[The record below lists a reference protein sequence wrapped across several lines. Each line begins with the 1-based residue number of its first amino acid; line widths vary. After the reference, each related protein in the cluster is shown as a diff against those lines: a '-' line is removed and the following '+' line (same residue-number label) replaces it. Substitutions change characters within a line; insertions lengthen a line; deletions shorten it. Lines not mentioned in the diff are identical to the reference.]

1 VDETVSPAVARLLDR
16 ARRIA
21 AAAGA
26 ECAAPKEILASILD
40 EADGEAAELLRRSGA
55 DVAAL
60 RAALSA
66 PADQPA
72 NADAPPPPWNGHAQ
86 CVLRRA
92 HEIAVAFTR
101 FEPASSQDVLIAILE
116 DPRDLGPVLLRCGL
130 NPFEV
135 ARDFHARRRPPNIH
149 VADDDLDWREK
160 AVPEEVDVLRI
171 LDANFNRAR
180 EALRA
185 VEDFARFAL
194 DDAAVCERLKHQRR
208 RIAEIASRLPAD
220 RLLVSRQTEADV
232 GTTLS
237 AERDFPRSNLES
249 VAAANLKRAQEALR
263 VLEEYLKLHHPDD
276 AEAAR
281 RIRYE
286 VYILE
291 RTVLVAS
298 RASDRLADRLLYWL
312 CDPWSCQGSVEWT
325 VREAVDGGVGVVQL
339 RDKQS
344 SDREVLALARRMREW
359 THELGALFI
368 VNDRPDLARLARAD
382 GVHLGQDDL
391 GVREARR
398 IVGPDLLIGVSTHN
412 VVQLRQAVADGA
424 DYVGVGPVFESKSKE
439 FERCAGLEFVQEAA
453 AETALPAFA
462 IGGVHLGNID
472 AVLEAGARRVAV
484 CHAIC
489 SSEDPRATA
498 RRLAERLHSSPLA
511 HQP

>member
-1 VDETVSPAVARLLDR
+1 MDETVSPAVARLLDR

-21 AAAGA
+21 AASGA
-26 ECAAPKEILASILD
+26 ECAAPREILASILD
-40 EADGEAAELLRRSGA
+40 EPDGEAAELLRRSGA
-55 DVAAL
+55 DAAEL
-60 RAALSA
+60 RAALDV
-66 PADQPA
+66 PLDP
-72 NADAPPPPWNGHAQ
+72 NLDAPPPPWNAHAQ

-92 HEIAVAFTR
+92 HEIAVSFTR
-101 FEPASSQDVLIAILE
+101 FEPASSQDVLVAILE

-135 ARDFHARRRPPNIH
+135 ARDFHGRRQPPTIR
-149 VADDDLDWREK
+149 VEEDALDWRGG
-160 AVPEEVDVLRI
+160 AASEEVDVLRI
-171 LDANFNRAR
+171 VDANLNRAR

-194 DDAAVCERLKHQRR
+194 DDAAVCERLKDQRR
-208 RIAEIASRLPAD
+208 RIAEIASRLPPD

-232 GTTLS
+232 GTALS
-237 AERDFPRSNLES
+237 AERDFPRSNLQS
-249 VAAANLKRAQEALR
+249 VAVANLKRAQEALR
-263 VLEEYLKLHHPDD
+263 VLEEYLKLDRPAD

-286 VYILE
+286 VYTLE
-291 RTVLVAS
+291 RTILVAG
-298 RASDRLADRLLYWL
+298 RARDRLADRLLYWL
-312 CDPWSCQGSVEWT
+312 CDPWACQGSVEWT
-325 VREAVDGGVGVVQL
+325 VREAVDGGVQVVQL

-344 SDREVLALARRMREW
+344 HDRELLALARRMREW

-382 GVHLGQDDL
+382 GVHLGQEDL
-391 GVREARR
+391 GVRDARR
-398 IVGPDLLIGVSTHN
+398 VVGPDLLVGVSTHN
-412 VVQLRQAVADGA
+412 VGQLRQAIADGA
-424 DYVGVGPVFESKSKE
+424 DYVGVGPVFESRSKD

-453 AETALPAFA
+453 AEATLPAFA

-489 SSEDPRATA
+489 SSDDPHATA
-498 RRLAERLHSSPLA
+498 RRLAERLHSFHLA
-511 HQP
+511 PQP